1 MVGRGGGFGRAG
13 GGRVCYLP
21 VMTAELM
28 DGKRVAA
35 ETLAAAEKRVA
46 HIIDQTG
53 VVPCL
58 ATVLVGADPASV
70 TYTQMKR
77 KRCEGIGMRSLK
89 VELPESTTTEQLVAE
104 ITKLGQD
111 DAVHGIL
118 LQHPSP
124 PHVDERAAFE
134 AIPVGKDVDG
144 VTFGSFAHM
153 WFGEAGFASC
163 TPGGIVRLL
172 DAYNVKIEGKH
183 AVVIGRSAILGK
195 PMAGLLLDRNATVT
209 ICHSRTQNLGTV
221 VKQADIVVAAVGK
234 PQFVQGDWIKPGA
247 VVMDAGYNPGNVG
260 DVDFDAAKGIAS
272 MITPVPGGV
281 GPMTIATLID
291 QTVTAAARQLNM
303 QDA

>member
-1 MVGRGGGFGRAG
+1 
-13 GGRVCYLP
+13 
-21 VMTAELM
+21 M
-28 DGKRVAA
+28 DGKRVSA
-35 ETLAAAEKRVA
+35 ETLAAAKDRVA
-46 HIIDQTG
+46 LIVEQTG
-53 VVPCL
+53 VTPCL

-89 VELPESTTTEQLVAE
+89 IELPAETTTQELVAE
-104 ITKLGQD
+104 ITRLGSD
-111 DAVHGIL
+111 PEVHGIL

-163 TPGGIVRLL
+163 TPGGIIRLL
-172 DAYNVKIEGKH
+172 DAYEVPIEGQH

-209 ICHSRTQNLGTV
+209 ICHSRTQGLGEI

-234 PQFVQGDWIKPGA
+234 PEFVQGDWIKPGA

-260 DVDFDAAKGIAS
+260 DVAFDAAVGHAG

-291 QTVTAAARQLNM
+291 QTVTGAARQLGLDLN
-303 QDA
+303 